1 MSRRRRHFARS
12 TIGLAFLLAC
22 ALVASALAGT
32 GSSALAGEPV
42 VPEITPPPQQT
53 TPVFGGPIA
62 SPEPVLTSD
71 GRKHLVY
78 ELQLTNRS
86 LSTVTVR
93 KVEALAGGK
102 VVEKLSGKPLAAV
115 MQPFG
120 QATPSAKLAPGEA
133 GFVLMDVSLAR
144 KAKVPAELTHRIAIS
159 LKPKSPIPV
168 AMNYEFAPTKVTRRQ
183 AIVIHP
189 PVYGPGWI
197 IGNGC
202 CANLNAHRSVVW
214 PVNGKIHVA
223 ERFAIDFSQ
232 IDAANRYLD
241 GPADQLT
248 SSPAYGDEVHAVAD
262 GTVVSVRDDIPET
275 PAGVAPHGLTLE
287 EGGGDQIVLAIGHG
301 RYAFYGHLEHGSISV
316 HKGQRVTVGQT
327 IARVGNS
334 GNSIAVHLHFH
345 VVNGPAWAA
354 SNGVPYRFTEFNVAG
369 KVVGE
374 RPGSELV
381 IDPAGHGIRHDELP
395 MDEQI
400 VEFPSR
406 R

>member
-1 MSRRRRHFARS
+1 VPHTVSRRRRLSARS
-12 TIGLAFLLAC
+12 TVGLGILVLAC
-22 ALVASALAGT
+22 ALAASALAAT
-32 GSSALAGEPV
+32 GSSALPT
-42 VPEITPPPQQT
+42 VPHQQT
-53 TPVFGGPIA
+53 TPVVGSVIA

-71 GRKHLVY
+71 GRNHLAY
-78 ELQLTNRS
+78 EIQLTNRLS
-86 LSTVTVR
+86 STVTVR
-93 KVEALAGGK
+93 KVEALAGSK
-102 VVEKLSGKPLAAV
+102 VVQKLSGNALAAV

-120 QATPSAKLAPGEA
+120 ESTPSVTLGPGQT

-144 KAKVPAELTHRIAIS
+144 KAKVPAELTHRIVIS
-159 LKPKSPIPV
+159 LKPEVPIPV
-168 AMNYEFAPTKVTRRQ
+168 ATNYEFAPVKVTRRQ
-183 AIVIHP
+183 AVVIQP

-232 IDAANRYLD
+232 INAANRYLD

-248 SSPAYGDEVHAVAD
+248 SSPAYGAQVHAVAD

-301 RYAFYGHLEHGSISV
+301 RYAFYGHLQQGSISV
-316 HKGQRVTVGQT
+316 RRGDRVKAGQT
-327 IARVGNS
+327 IARLGNS

-345 VVNGPAWAA
+345 LVNGPAWAA
-354 SNGVPYRFTEFNVAG
+354 SNGVPYRFTEFNVVG

-374 RPGSELV
+374 RPETELV

-400 VEFPSR
+400 VEFPR
-406 R
+406 AG